1 MSNEPIKLEQEE
13 LSRIAEIQQVTQN
26 IIREYGS
33 IELNQKALDDRK
45 KKADD
50 AYYNLI
56 QAERNIA
63 KELEEKYGKGSV
75 NVQEGTFLPF
85 TDVE

>member
-1 MSNEPIKLEQEE
+1 MAEPIKLEQEE
-13 LSRIAEIQQVTQN
+13 LQQIAQIQQVTQN

-33 IELNQKALDDRK
+33 IELNQKALDERK

-50 AYYNLI
+50 AYYSLI
-56 QAERNIA
+56 QAERNIV

-75 NVQEGTFLPF
+75 NVEEGTFLPF
-85 TDVE
+85 TNVE

>member
-1 MSNEPIKLEQEE
+1 MAEPIKLEQEE
-13 LSRIAEIQQVTQN
+13 LQQIAQIQQITEN

-33 IELNQKALDDRK
+33 IELNQKALDERK

-50 AYYNLI
+50 AYHNLL

-63 KELEEKYGKGSV
+63 KELEEKYGKGSI
-75 NVQEGTFLPF
+75 NVDEGTFTPF
-85 TDVE
+85 TNVE

>member
-1 MSNEPIKLEQEE
+1 MAEPIKLEQEE
-13 LSRIAEIQQVTQN
+13 LQQIAQIQQVTQN

-33 IELNQKALDDRK
+33 IELNQKALDERK

-50 AYYNLI
+50 AYYSLI

-75 NVQEGTFLPF
+75 NVDEGTFLPF
-85 TDVE
+85 TNVE

>member
-1 MSNEPIKLEQEE
+1 MTNEPIKLQQEE
-13 LSRIAEIQQVTQN
+13 LSKIAEIQQVTQN

-50 AYYNLI
+50 TYYNLL

-75 NVQEGTFLPF
+75 NVEEGTFLPF
-85 TDVE
+85 TNVE